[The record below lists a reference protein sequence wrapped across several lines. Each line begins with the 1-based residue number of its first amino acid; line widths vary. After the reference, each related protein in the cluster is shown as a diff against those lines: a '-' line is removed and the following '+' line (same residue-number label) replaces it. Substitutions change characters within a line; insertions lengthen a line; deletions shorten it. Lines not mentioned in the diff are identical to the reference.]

1 MTTAKASRV
10 RPAELVDGDLVCW
23 SCKARLIAGY
33 AGLIEAAGPVPFF
46 GEMTLVCNRCSCA
59 NRSPSVA
66 SAGTAPSG
74 EAVAPAKRLDRA
86 AVGLED
92 SGSAP

>member
-46 GEMTLVCNRCSCA
+46 DEMTLVCNRCSCA

-66 SAGTAPSG
+66 PAPSG